1 MSCEHS
7 HLDGAYVLGALSPG
21 ERQEFERHL
30 LGCEECSR
38 SVRELAG
45 LPGLL
50 ALVEAED
57 LEPPD
62 VPPLPE
68 SLLPA
73 LVKEVRT
80 AQRRRSAISA
90 AVAAAVAGLAVAGLV
105 VVGAVDGA
113 TTTATAPSATDAPP
127 ALTTPS
133 AMPLAPVGPSPVSAR
148 VLLESVAWGTRLDMT
163 CSYED
168 DEEEY
173 EARPDATYALVVT
186 SRDGRSEQVATWH
199 GLPGRTMRLSAAT
212 ATRRGDIASIEM
224 RTTDGLVVLRLR
236 V

>member
-1 MSCEHS
+1 MI
-7 HLDGAYVLGALSPG
+7 
-21 ERQEFERHL
+21 EF
-30 LGCEECSR
+30 C
-38 SVRELAG
+38 
-45 LPGLL
+45 PQFI
-50 ALVEAED
+50 
-57 LEPPD
+57 
-62 VPPLPE
+62 E
-68 SLLPA
+68 SLLPE

-90 AVAAAVAGLAVAGLV
+90 GVAAAVAGLAVAGLV
-105 VVGAVDGA
+105 VVGAGDSA
-113 TTTATAPSATDAPP
+113 TTTASAPSPTGAPP
-127 ALTTPS
+127 SLTTPS